1 MMDQMTNQLKLK
13 SLVEVWEVLIFQAL
27 EIPYLSNLNQI
38 MNSIMMDFLQQSIM
52 VSNLHLNNK

>member
-1 MMDQMTNQLKLK
+1 MTNQLKLK
-13 SLVEVWEVLIFQAL
+13 SLVEVWEVLIFQAM

-38 MNSIMMDFLQQSIM
+38 MNSMIMDFLQQSTM

>member
-13 SLVEVWEVLIFQAL
+13 SLVEVWEVLIFQAM